1 MRQIPIID
9 ADGHILE
16 KDDEIENY
24 FEGPYEGHQRHR
36 VFSLFPS
43 LDGWPRGA
51 VKGLKKATQTSPESW
66 LEFIDEAGIDEA
78 VLYPTAGLAFGLI
91 QDSDWA
97 CALARAYNNW
107 FHDKY
112 TRTSPRLKGVALLPV
127 HDVEQSVVELRRA
140 VTEQGMVGGLL
151 PAVNVLHK
159 GYGHPDF
166 YPIYEE
172 AQRLD
177 RPLAIHGAPS
187 QGLGFDFLKTMSMI
201 HTLEHPI
208 AQMIQL
214 TSMVLDG
221 IFELF
226 PKLRVGYLEAG
237 EGWIPYMMDRMDDK
251 FHVDRERKH
260 FPLKKLPSE
269 TIREG
274 NIFVTCELD
283 EKILDVVAREFGEDC
298 LMYPSD
304 FPHERAVEEFG
315 KDIPEFLERTDL
327 SEAFK
332 RKILCDNAKRFYG
345 LS

>member
-1 MRQIPIID
+1 MDRVPIID

-16 KDDEIENY
+16 ENDELEDY
-24 FEGPYEGHQRHR
+24 FEGPYEGHRRHQ
-36 VFSLFPS
+36 VFGLFPS

-66 LEFIDEAGIDEA
+66 TAFIDGAGIDAA

-112 TRTSPRLKGVALLPV
+112 TRTNPRLKGVAILPV
-127 HDVEQSVVELRRA
+127 HDVPQAIIELRHA
-140 VTEQGMVGGLL
+140 VTEQGMVAGLL

-159 GYGHPDF
+159 GFGHSDF
-166 YPIYEE
+166 HPLYEE

-177 RPLAIHGAPS
+177 CPLAIHGAPS
-187 QGLGFDFLKTMSMI
+187 QGLGFDYLQTMSMI

-214 TSMVLDG
+214 ASMVLDG
-221 IFELF
+221 VFELF

-237 EGWIPYMMDRMDDK
+237 AGWIPYMMDRMDDK
-251 FHVDRERKH
+251 FHVDRKRKH

-269 TIREG
+269 TMKEG

-283 EKILDVVAREFGEDC
+283 EKILDVVARELGEDT

-304 FPHERAVEEFG
+304 FPHEKAVGEFG
-315 KDIPEFLERTDL
+315 TDIPEFLERPDL
-327 SEAFK
+327 SEGLK
-332 RKILCDNAKRFYG
+332 KKILYDNAKRFYG
-345 LS
+345 M

>member
-1 MRQIPIID
+1 MDRVPIID

-16 KDDEIENY
+16 ENDEIEDY
-24 FEGPYEGHQRHR
+24 FEGPWEGHRRHK
-36 VFSLFPS
+36 VFTLFPS

-66 LEFIDEAGIDEA
+66 TAFIDGAGIDAA
-78 VLYPTAGLAFGLI
+78 VLYPTAGLGFGLI

-112 TRTSPRLKGVALLPV
+112 TRTNPRLKGVAILPV
-127 HDVEQSVVELRRA
+127 HDVPQAIIELRHA
-140 VTEQGMVGGLL
+140 VTEQGMVAGLL

-159 GYGHPDF
+159 GFGHSDF
-166 YPIYEE
+166 HPLYEE

-177 RPLAIHGAPS
+177 CPLAIHGAPS
-187 QGLGFDFLKTMSMI
+187 QGLGFDFLQTMSMI

-214 TSMVLDG
+214 ASMVLDG
-221 IFELF
+221 VFELF

-237 EGWIPYMMDRMDDK
+237 AGWVPYMMERMDDK
-251 FHVDRERKH
+251 FHVDRKRKH

-269 TIREG
+269 YMKEG
-274 NIFVTCELD
+274 NVFVTCELD
-283 EKILDVVAREFGEDC
+283 EKILDVVARELGEDT

-304 FPHERAVEEFG
+304 FPHEKAVGEFG
-315 KDIPEFLERTDL
+315 TDIPEFLERPDL
-327 SEAFK
+327 STGLK
-332 RKILCDNAKRFYG
+332 KKILYDNAKRFYG
-345 LS
+345 L

>member
-1 MRQIPIID
+1 
-9 ADGHILE
+9 
-16 KDDEIENY
+16 
-24 FEGPYEGHQRHR
+24 
-36 VFSLFPS
+36 

-51 VKGLKKATQTSPESW
+51 VKGLKKATETSPDSW
-66 LEFIDEAGIDEA
+66 LNFIDQTGIDQA
-78 VLYPTAGLAFGLI
+78 VIYPTAGLAFGLI

-107 FHDKY
+107 FHDTY
-112 TRTSPRLKGVALLPV
+112 TRKSPRLRGVALIPI
-127 HDVEQSVVELRRA
+127 HDVGQAVVELRRA

-151 PAVNVLHK
+151 PSVNVLNK
-159 GYGHPDF
+159 GYGHADF
-166 YPIYEE
+166 YPLYEE

-187 QGLGFDFLKTMSMI
+187 KGLGFDFLETMSMI

-208 AQMIQL
+208 PQMIQL

-221 IFELF
+221 VFELF

-237 EGWIPYMMDRMDDK
+237 AGWIPYMMERMDDK
-251 FHVDRERKH
+251 FHVDRKRKH
-260 FPLKKLPSE
+260 FPLEKLPSE

-283 EKILDVVAREFGEDC
+283 EKILDMVVREFNESC
-298 LMYPSD
+298 IMYPSD
-304 FPHERAVEEFG
+304 FPHERAIGEFG
-315 KDIPEFLERTDL
+315 RDFPEFLERPDL
-327 SEAFK
+327 SEAVK